1 MKALRNTAWLIFAL
15 SVLGAFAILSMPY
28 YRHFALLNLLEGYWM
43 LLLFFIA
50 LLMLVLLNLRRFL
63 LRRKDGKSGALPVI
77 GAVLC
82 LAVSIVPGMYVL
94 RPMHTK
100 YYLEQT
106 DYRSPDGRHILY
118 RSLHTDSFYSTDYY
132 VYGMYGSG
140 LTYKELFD
148 ADAINE
154 LTLEWGGDAL
164 IYRGNT
170 YPYPQ

>member
-15 SVLGAFAILSMPY
+15 SMLGAAAILSMPY
-28 YRHFALLNLLEGYWM
+28 YRHFALLNLMEGYWM

-50 LLMLVLLNLRRFL
+50 LLMLVLLNVRRFL
-63 LRRKDGKSGALPVI
+63 LRRKDGKSGALPFI
-77 GAVLC
+77 GAVLF
-82 LAVSIVPGMYVL
+82 LAGSIVPGMYVL
-94 RPMHTK
+94 RPTHTK

-118 RSLHTDSFYSTDYY
+118 RSLQPDPLYSTDYY

-148 ADAINE
+148 ADASNE

-164 IYRGNT
+164 TYSGNT